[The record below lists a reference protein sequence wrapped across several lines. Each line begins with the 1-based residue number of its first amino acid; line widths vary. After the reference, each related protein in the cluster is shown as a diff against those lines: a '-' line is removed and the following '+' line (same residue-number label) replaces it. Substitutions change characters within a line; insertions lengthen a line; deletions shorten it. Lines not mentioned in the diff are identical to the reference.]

1 MSNSCPTDFIEFA
14 NKLADASGVIL
25 RDYFR
30 KPISVTQKLDQTPV
44 SIADQEV
51 EKRIRQLISET
62 YPDHGVWG
70 EEQGVDKQ
78 DAEFLWVI
86 DPIDGTKSY
95 LAGRPIFGTL
105 ISLVCHGK
113 PILGIIDQPIL
124 NERWQG
130 MSGFKTRFNNTE
142 VSTRNC
148 SNIENATLS
157 ATSPDMFNQK
167 EKLNFLEL
175 SGNVS
180 MTIYG
185 GDCYSYGL
193 LANGLIDLIVEA
205 DLKPYDFCALVPI
218 IMGAGGSITD
228 WQGNELNIRS
238 DGRIIAAGNSE
249 LIPQVKAVLTG

>member
-1 MSNSCPTDFIEFA
+1 
-14 NKLADASGVIL
+14 
-25 RDYFR
+25 
-30 KPISVTQKLDQTPV
+30 
-44 SIADQEV
+44 
-51 EKRIRQLISET
+51 
-62 YPDHGVWG
+62 
-70 EEQGVDKQ
+70 
-78 DAEFLWVI
+78 
-86 DPIDGTKSY
+86 
-95 LAGRPIFGTL
+95 
-105 ISLVCHGK
+105 
-113 PILGIIDQPIL
+113 
-124 NERWQG
+124 
-130 MSGFKTRFNNTE
+130 
-142 VSTRNC
+142 
-148 SNIENATLS
+148 
-157 ATSPDMFNQK
+157 MFNQE

-228 WQGNELNIRS
+228 WQGKELNIRS